1 MPTMLQFT
9 AGHKDYRRRIAL
21 RVLILFS
28 ALGALSAQTPV
39 GAQMEVVQLGGEG
52 GLSWASGG
60 GEIPALV
67 ILDAATVDQS
77 NAPGGVIDFAPFER
91 ERWIFPQQADTTDN
105 ILIGVNSKERGGS
118 VITPIPSF
126 RFLEADFPQMFD
138 DDGNTALVLKSS
150 GTGGT
155 GAFGLLIE
163 FDLGAIFGVNRFK
176 FFPRNADPAFPAPD
190 FQSQDDF
197 LKGYEI
203 FVNDGQP
210 ESRREGSLIWET
222 VAFEG
227 QNQEAVVDVR
237 IPTRFVRFLRL
248 KSLTAADFEI
258 AEFQVFSE
266 GFVPQA
272 VYISNVFDFGDQ
284 ALLGRLRWVAEQVG
298 DPTRSRVQVRTRS
311 GDDPQPVEFTRIGKQ
326 SSGRVEQRGD
336 TVFDIPIDAP
346 WKRAEDVEDS
356 ELENLV
362 ANVLDNEEMDGRE
375 ALLTFGQLPFEQ
387 RAQITLGQ
395 ADYNK
400 LASDQKSVIR
410 EDLANWSPWSP
421 PYSPEGIV
429 APDQLQVQGA
439 GTLIVSPS
447 PRRYFQVMIE
457 FFNADVDAATGIGGV
472 AWDVFQPVFADSLIA
487 EILPR
492 TAILGQATRF
502 TYGVLVKSSPQNAGF
517 DRFEISTPLR
527 TESIGQVEI
536 RRPDGTAATAD
547 FSGLS
552 LATLPVEQNGFS
564 VVAVRD
570 DALVMAFPRIE
581 EDGALLTL
589 EFENTVLR
597 LGTRF
602 AGRALNADNEA
613 LGQVVLAGN
622 AADLSREGM
631 DDPDRRA
638 VGALDPENLFV
649 NVPITDEL
657 LVNVA
662 AVPSVFTPNGDG
674 VNERAAIT
682 YDITNIAHPTRVRL
696 GIYDLSGRLIRNLY
710 EGLDMSGR
718 FPRFWDGRD
727 DENNAVPPGH
737 YIFSVALDA
746 GTGEEQQVGVVG
758 VAY

>member
-1 MPTMLQFT
+1 MSTMIHF
-9 AGHKDYRRRIAL
+9 R
-21 RVLILFS
+21 LILFS
-28 ALGALSAQTPV
+28 VLGALTAPV
-39 GAQMEVVQLGGEG
+39 DAELEVVQLGGEG
-52 GLSWASGG
+52 GLAWESGG
-60 GEIPALV
+60 GAIPALV
-67 ILDAATVDQS
+67 ILDPATVDQS
-77 NAPGGVIDFAPFER
+77 NTPGGVVDFAPVDR
-91 ERWIFPQQADTTDN
+91 AHWIFPQQADTTDN
-105 ILIGVNSKERGGS
+105 ILIGVNSKERGGR
-118 VITPIPSF
+118 VFTPIPSF

-138 DDGNTALVLKSS
+138 DDGNTALAVKSS

-203 FVNDGQP
+203 FVNDGRP

-272 VYISNVFDFGDQ
+272 VYISNVFDFGDP
-284 ALLGRLRWVAEQVG
+284 ALLGRLRWIEEQMG

-311 GDDPQPVEFTRIGKQ
+311 GDDPQPVEFTRVGKQ
-326 SSGRVEQRGD
+326 SSGRLEQRGD

-356 ELENLV
+356 ELQGLI
-362 ANVLDNEEMDGRE
+362 ANVLDNEAMDGRE
-375 ALLTFGQLPFEQ
+375 ALLTFGQLPFAQ
-387 RAQITLGQ
+387 RAQITLDE
-395 ADYNK
+395 AHYNK
-400 LASDQKSVIR
+400 LASDQRSVIR
-410 EDLANWSPWSP
+410 DDLTNWSPWSP

-429 APDQLQVQGA
+429 APDQLLAPGA

-447 PRRYFQVMIE
+447 PRRYFQVMLE
-457 FFNADVDAATGIGGV
+457 FFNAEVDAATGIGGM
-472 AWDVFQPVFADSLIA
+472 AWDVFRPVFADSLIA

-492 TAILGQATRF
+492 TATLGQATRF
-502 TYGVLVKSSPQNAGF
+502 TYGVLVKATAQNAGF

-527 TESIGQVEI
+527 PASIGQVEI
-536 RRPDGTAATAD
+536 RRPDGTTEAAD
-547 FSGLS
+547 FSGSS
-552 LATLPVEQNGFS
+552 LAALPVEQHGFS

-570 DALVMAFPRIE
+570 DSFVMAFPRIA
-581 EDGALLTL
+581 EDGAVLTL
-589 EFENTVLR
+589 EFENAVLR

-602 AGRALNADNEA
+602 AGRALNADNA
-613 LGQVVLAGN
+613 VLGQVVLAGN
-622 AADLSREGM
+622 AANLSREGM

-638 VGALDPENLFV
+638 VGTLDPENLFV
-649 NVPITDEL
+649 NVPITDDL

-662 AVPSVFTPNGDG
+662 VVPSVFTPNGDG

-682 YDITNIAHPTRVRL
+682 YDITNIAHPTQVRL
-696 GIYDLSGRLIRNLY
+696 RIYDLSGRLIRNLY
-710 EGLDMSGR
+710 EGLDTSGR

-727 DENNAVPPGH
+727 DGDDPVPPGH
-737 YIFSVALDA
+737 YIFAVALDA
-746 GTGEEQQVGVVG
+746 GTGEEKRSGIVK

>member
-1 MPTMLQFT
+1 MPAMI
-9 AGHKDYRRRIAL
+9 Y

-28 ALGALSAQTPV
+28 ALALSGPV
-39 GAQMEVVQLGGEG
+39 DAELEVVQLGGEG
-52 GLSWASGG
+52 GLSWESGG
-60 GEIPALV
+60 GAIPALV
-67 ILDAATVDQS
+67 ILDPATVDQS
-77 NAPGGVIDFAPFER
+77 NTPGGVIDFAPVDR
-91 ERWIFPQQADTTDN
+91 AQWIFPQQADTTDN

-118 VITPIPSF
+118 VLTPIPSF

-138 DDGNTALVLKSS
+138 DDGNTALAVKSS

-203 FVNDGQP
+203 FVNDGRP

-284 ALLGRLRWVAEQVG
+284 ALLGRLRWLEEQVG
-298 DPTRSRVQVRTRS
+298 DPTRSRVLVRTRS
-311 GDDPQPVEFTRIGKQ
+311 GDDPQPVEFTRVGKQ

-346 WKRAEDVEDS
+346 WQRAEDVEDS
-356 ELENLV
+356 ELKSLI
-362 ANVLDNEEMDGRE
+362 ANVLDNEAMDGRE
-375 ALLTFGQLPFEQ
+375 ALLTFGQLPFAQ
-387 RAQITLGQ
+387 RSQITLDE
-395 ADYNK
+395 AAYNK
-400 LASDQKSVIR
+400 LASGQKSVIR
-410 EDLANWSPWSP
+410 DDLTNWSPWSP

-429 APDQLQVQGA
+429 ASDQLQVQGA
-439 GTLIVSPS
+439 GARIVSPS
-447 PRRYFQVMIE
+447 PRRYFQVMLE
-457 FFNADVDAATGIGGV
+457 FFNAEVDAATGIGGV
-472 AWDVFQPVFADSLIA
+472 AWDVFRPVFADSLIA

-502 TYGVLVKSSPQNAGF
+502 TYSVLVKSTAQNAGF

-527 TESIGQVEI
+527 TASIGRVEI
-536 RRPDGTAATAD
+536 RRPDGTAEAAD
-547 FSGLS
+547 FSGSS
-552 LATLPVEQNGFS
+552 LAALPVEQNGFS

-570 DALVMAFPRIE
+570 DGFVMAFERIA

-602 AGRALNADNEA
+602 AGRALNADNA
-613 LGQVVLAGN
+613 VLGQVVLAGN
-622 AADLSREGM
+622 AADLSREGL

-638 VGALDPENLFV
+638 VGTLDPENLFV

-662 AVPSVFTPNGDG
+662 AVPGVFTPNGDG
-674 VNERAAIT
+674 ANERAVIT
-682 YDITNIAHPTRVRL
+682 YDITNIAHPTWVRL
-696 GIYDLSGRLIRNLY
+696 RIYDLSGRLVRTLY

-727 DENNAVPPGH
+727 DGDDAVPPGH

-746 GTGEEQQVGVVG
+746 GTGEEQRLGIVG

>member
-1 MPTMLQFT
+1 MPITI
-9 AGHKDYRRRIAL
+9 H

-28 ALGALSAQTPV
+28 VLGALSGPV
-39 GAQMEVVQLGGEG
+39 DAELEVVQLGGEG
-52 GLSWASGG
+52 GLSWESGG
-60 GEIPALV
+60 GVIPALV
-67 ILDAATVDQS
+67 ILDPATVDQS
-77 NAPGGVIDFAPFER
+77 NTPGGVIDFAPVER
-91 ERWIFPQQADTTDN
+91 AHWIFPQQADTTDN
-105 ILIGVNSKERGGS
+105 ILIGVSSKERGGS
-118 VITPIPSF
+118 VFTPIPSF

-138 DDGNTALVLKSS
+138 DDGNTALAVKSS

-203 FVNDGQP
+203 FVNDGRP

-284 ALLGRLRWVAEQVG
+284 ALLGRLRWLEEQVG
-298 DPTRSRVQVRTRS
+298 DPARSRVLVRTRS
-311 GDDPQPVEFTRIGKQ
+311 GDDPQPVEFTRVGKQ

-356 ELENLV
+356 ELKSLI

-387 RAQITLGQ
+387 RSQITLDE
-395 ADYNK
+395 AAYNK

-410 EDLANWSPWSP
+410 PDLTNWSPWSS

-429 APDQLQVQGA
+429 APDQLPVQGA
-439 GTLIVSPS
+439 GALIVSPS
-447 PRRYFQVMIE
+447 PRRYFQVMLE
-457 FFNADVDAATGIGGV
+457 FFNAEVDAATGIGGL
-472 AWDVFQPVFADSLIA
+472 AWDVFRPVFADSLIA

-492 TAILGQATRF
+492 TAVLGQATRF
-502 TYGVLVKSSPQNAGF
+502 TYSVLVKSTAQNAGF

-527 TESIGQVEI
+527 TASIGRVEI
-536 RRPDGTAATAD
+536 RRPGGTAETAD
-547 FSGLS
+547 FSGSS
-552 LATLPVEQNGFS
+552 LAALPVEQNGFS

-570 DALVMAFPRIE
+570 DGFVMAFPRIA
-581 EDGALLTL
+581 EDEALLTL

-602 AGRALNADNEA
+602 AGRALNAGNSV
-613 LGQVVLAGN
+613 LGQGVLAGN
-622 AADLSREGM
+622 AADLSGEGL

-638 VGALDPENLFV
+638 VGTLDPENLFV

-662 AVPSVFTPNGDG
+662 AVPGVFTPNGDG
-674 VNERAAIT
+674 ANERAVIT

-696 GIYDLSGRLIRNLY
+696 RIYDLSGRLIRTLY

-727 DENNAVPPGH
+727 DGDDAVPPGH

-746 GTGEEQQVGVVG
+746 GTGEEKQLGIVG

>member
-1 MPTMLQFT
+1 MPTIFHFRL
-9 AGHKDYRRRIAL
+9 GRN

-28 ALGALSAQTPV
+28 VLGALNAPV
-39 GAQMEVVQLGGEG
+39 AAGLEVVQLGGEG
-52 GLSWASGG
+52 GLAWESGG
-60 GEIPALV
+60 GAVPALV
-67 ILDAATVDQS
+67 ILDPATVDQS
-77 NAPGGVIDFAPFER
+77 NTPGGVIDFAPVDR
-91 ERWIFPQQADTTDN
+91 AHWIFPQQADTTDN
-105 ILIGVNSKERGGS
+105 ILIGVNSKERGGR
-118 VITPIPSF
+118 VFTPIPSF

-138 DDGNTALVLKSS
+138 DDGNTALAVKSS

-203 FVNDGQP
+203 FVNDGRP

-272 VYISNVFDFGDQ
+272 VYISNVFDFGDP
-284 ALLGRLRWVAEQVG
+284 ALLGRLRWIEEQVG
-298 DPTRSRVQVRTRS
+298 DPTRSSVQVRTRS
-311 GDDPQPVEFTRIGKQ
+311 GDDPQPVEFTRVGKQ
-326 SSGRVEQRGD
+326 SSGRLEQRGD

-356 ELENLV
+356 ELQGLI
-362 ANVLDNEEMDGRE
+362 ANVLDNEAMDGRE
-375 ALLTFGQLPFEQ
+375 ALLTFGQLPFAQ
-387 RAQITLGQ
+387 RSQITLDE
-395 ADYNK
+395 AHYNK
-400 LASDQKSVIR
+400 LASDQRSVIR
-410 EDLANWSPWSP
+410 DDLTNWSPWSP

-429 APDQLQVQGA
+429 APDQLPGRGA

-447 PRRYFQVMIE
+447 PRRYFQVMLE
-457 FFNADVDAATGIGGV
+457 FFNAEVDAATGIGGV
-472 AWDVFQPVFADSLIA
+472 AWDVFRPVFADSLIA

-492 TAILGQATRF
+492 TATLGQATRF
-502 TYGVLVKSSPQNAGF
+502 TYGVLVKATAQNAGF

-527 TESIGQVEI
+527 PASIGQVEI
-536 RRPDGTAATAD
+536 RRPDGTAETAD
-547 FSGLS
+547 FSGSS
-552 LATLPVEQNGFS
+552 LAALPVEQHGFS

-570 DALVMAFPRIE
+570 DGFVMAFPRIA
-581 EDGALLTL
+581 EDGAVLTL
-589 EFENTVLR
+589 EFENAVLR

-602 AGRALNADNEA
+602 AGRALNADNA
-613 LGQVVLAGN
+613 VLGQVVLAGN
-622 AADLSREGM
+622 AANLSREGI
-631 DDPDRRA
+631 DDPDRHA
-638 VGALDPENLFV
+638 VGTLDPQNLFV
-649 NVPITDEL
+649 NVPITDDL

-696 GIYDLSGRLIRNLY
+696 RIYDLSGRLVRNLY

-727 DENNAVPPGH
+727 DGDDPVPPGH
-737 YIFSVALDA
+737 YIFAVALDA
-746 GTGEEQQVGVVG
+746 GTGEEKRSGIVN

>member
-1 MPTMLQFT
+1 MSTMIHF
-9 AGHKDYRRRIAL
+9 R
-21 RVLILFS
+21 LILFS
-28 ALGALSAQTPV
+28 VLGALTAPV
-39 GAQMEVVQLGGEG
+39 DAELEVVQLGGEG
-52 GLSWASGG
+52 GLAWESGG
-60 GEIPALV
+60 GAIPALV
-67 ILDAATVDQS
+67 ILDPATVDQS
-77 NAPGGVIDFAPFER
+77 NTPGGVIDFAPVDR
-91 ERWIFPQQADTTDN
+91 AHWIFPQQADTTDN
-105 ILIGVNSKERGGS
+105 ILIGVNSKERGGR
-118 VITPIPSF
+118 VFTPIPSF

-138 DDGNTALVLKSS
+138 DDGNTALAVKSS

-203 FVNDGQP
+203 FVNDGRP

-272 VYISNVFDFGDQ
+272 VYISNVFDFGDP
-284 ALLGRLRWVAEQVG
+284 ALLGRLRWIEEQVG
-298 DPTRSRVQVRTRS
+298 DPTRSKVQVRTRS
-311 GDDPQPVEFTRIGKQ
+311 GDDPQPVEFTRVGKQ
-326 SSGRVEQRGD
+326 SSGRLEQRGD

-356 ELENLV
+356 ELQGLI
-362 ANVLDNEEMDGRE
+362 ANVLDNEAMDGRE
-375 ALLTFGQLPFEQ
+375 ALLTFGQLPFAQ
-387 RAQITLGQ
+387 RSQITLDE
-395 ADYNK
+395 AHYNK
-400 LASDQKSVIR
+400 LASDQRSVIR
-410 EDLANWSPWSP
+410 DDLTNWSPWSP

-429 APDQLQVQGA
+429 APDQLLAPGA

-447 PRRYFQVMIE
+447 PRRYFQVMLE
-457 FFNADVDAATGIGGV
+457 FFNAEVDAATGIGGV
-472 AWDVFQPVFADSLIA
+472 AWDVFRPVFADSLIA

-492 TAILGQATRF
+492 TATLGQATRF
-502 TYGVLVKSSPQNAGF
+502 TYGVLVKATAQNAGF

-527 TESIGQVEI
+527 PASIGQVEI
-536 RRPDGTAATAD
+536 RRPDGTAEAAD
-547 FSGLS
+547 FSGSS
-552 LATLPVEQNGFS
+552 LAALPVEQHGFS

-570 DALVMAFPRIE
+570 DGFVMAFPRIA
-581 EDGALLTL
+581 EDGAVLTL
-589 EFENTVLR
+589 EFENAVLR

-602 AGRALNADNEA
+602 AGRALNADNA
-613 LGQVVLAGN
+613 VLGQVVLAGN
-622 AADLSREGM
+622 AANLSREGM

-638 VGALDPENLFV
+638 VGTLDPENLFV
-649 NVPITDEL
+649 SVPITDDL

-696 GIYDLSGRLIRNLY
+696 RIYDLSGRLIRNLY
-710 EGLDMSGR
+710 EGLDTSGR
-718 FPRFWDGRD
+718 FPRFWAGRD
-727 DENNAVPPGH
+727 DEDELVPPGH
-737 YIFSVALDA
+737 YIFAVALDA
-746 GTGEEQQVGVVG
+746 GTGEEKRSGIVK

>member
-1 MPTMLQFT
+1 MIHF
-9 AGHKDYRRRIAL
+9 R
-21 RVLILFS
+21 LILFS
-28 ALGALSAQTPV
+28 VLGALTAPV
-39 GAQMEVVQLGGEG
+39 DAELEVVQLGGEG
-52 GLSWASGG
+52 GLAWESGG
-60 GEIPALV
+60 GAIPALV
-67 ILDAATVDQS
+67 ILDPATVDQS
-77 NAPGGVIDFAPFER
+77 NTPGGVIDFAPIDR
-91 ERWIFPQQADTTDN
+91 AHWIFPQQADTTDN
-105 ILIGVNSKERGGS
+105 ILIGVNSKERGGR
-118 VITPIPSF
+118 VFTPIPSF

-138 DDGNTALVLKSS
+138 DDGNTALAVKSS

-203 FVNDGQP
+203 FVNDGRP

-272 VYISNVFDFGDQ
+272 VYISNVFDFGDPV
-284 ALLGRLRWVAEQVG
+284 LLGRLRWVEEQVG

-311 GDDPQPVEFTRIGKQ
+311 GDDPQPVEFTRVGKQ
-326 SSGRVEQRGD
+326 SSGRLEQRGD

-356 ELENLV
+356 ELQGLI
-362 ANVLDNEEMDGRE
+362 ANVLDNEAMDGRE
-375 ALLTFGQLPFEQ
+375 ALLTFGQLPFAQ
-387 RAQITLGQ
+387 RAQITLDE
-395 ADYNK
+395 AHYNK
-400 LASDQKSVIR
+400 LASDQRSVIR
-410 EDLANWSPWSP
+410 DDLTNWSPWSP
-421 PYSPEGIV
+421 PYSPEGMV
-429 APDQLQVQGA
+429 APDQLPGLGA

-447 PRRYFQVMIE
+447 PRRYFQVMLE
-457 FFNADVDAATGIGGV
+457 FFNAEVDAATGIGGV
-472 AWDVFQPVFADSLIA
+472 AWDVFRPVFADSLIA

-492 TAILGQATRF
+492 TATLGQATRF
-502 TYGVLVKSSPQNAGF
+502 TYGVLVKATGQNAGF

-527 TESIGQVEI
+527 PASIGQVEI
-536 RRPDGTAATAD
+536 RRPDGTAETAD
-547 FSGLS
+547 FSGSS
-552 LATLPVEQNGFS
+552 LAALPVEQHGFS

-570 DALVMAFPRIE
+570 DGFVMAFPRIA
-581 EDGALLTL
+581 EDGAVLTL
-589 EFENTVLR
+589 EFENAVLR

-602 AGRALNADNEA
+602 AGRALNADNA
-613 LGQVVLAGN
+613 VLGQVVLAGN
-622 AADLSREGM
+622 AANLSREGM
-631 DDPDRRA
+631 EDPDRRA
-638 VGALDPENLFV
+638 VGTLDPENLFV
-649 NVPITDEL
+649 NVPITDDL

-696 GIYDLSGRLIRNLY
+696 RIYDLSGRLIRNLY
-710 EGLDMSGR
+710 EGLDTSGR

-727 DENNAVPPGH
+727 DGDDPVPPGH
-737 YIFSVALDA
+737 YIFAVALDA
-746 GTGEEQQVGVVG
+746 GTGEEKRSGIVK

>member
-1 MPTMLQFT
+1 MIHFHRPT
-9 AGHKDYRRRIAL
+9 AL
-21 RVLILFS
+21 RALILFA
-28 ALGALSAQTPV
+28 ALGALSAPV
-39 GAQMEVVQLGGEG
+39 DAELEVVQLGGEG
-52 GLSWASGG
+52 GLSWESGG
-60 GEIPALV
+60 GAIPALV
-67 ILDAATVDQS
+67 ILDPATVDQS
-77 NAPGGVIDFAPFER
+77 NTPGGVIDFAPVER
-91 ERWIFPQQADTTDN
+91 AHWIFPQQADTTDN

-118 VITPIPSF
+118 VFTPIPSF

-138 DDGNTALVLKSS
+138 DDGNTALAVKSS

-203 FVNDGQP
+203 FVNDGRP

-272 VYISNVFDFGDQ
+272 VYISNVFDFGDP
-284 ALLGRLRWVAEQVG
+284 ALLGRLRWIEEQVG
-298 DPTRSRVQVRTRS
+298 DPARSRVQVRTRS
-311 GDDPQPVEFTRIGKQ
+311 GDDPQPVEFTRVGKQ

-336 TVFDIPIDAP
+336 TVFDIPINAP
-346 WKRAEDVEDS
+346 WKRAEEVEDG
-356 ELENLV
+356 ELKSLI
-362 ANVLDNEEMDGRE
+362 ANTLDNEAMDGRE
-375 ALLTFGQLPFEQ
+375 ALLTFGLLPFEQ
-387 RAQITLGQ
+387 RSQITLDE
-395 ADYNK
+395 ASYNK

-410 EDLANWSPWSP
+410 DDLTNWSPWSP

-429 APDQLQVQGA
+429 APDQLPRRGA

-447 PRRYFQVMIE
+447 PRRYFQVMLE
-457 FFNADVDAATGIGGV
+457 FFNAEVDAATGIGGV
-472 AWDVFQPVFADSLIA
+472 AWDVFRPVFADSLIA

-502 TYGVLVKSSPQNAGF
+502 TYGVRVKATAQNAGF

-527 TESIGQVEI
+527 PASIGRVEI
-536 RRPDGTAATAD
+536 RRPDSAAATAD
-547 FSGLS
+547 FSGSS
-552 LATLPVEQNGFS
+552 LAALPVEQNGFS

-570 DALVMAFPRIE
+570 DGFVMAFPRIA
-581 EDGALLTL
+581 EDEALLTV
-589 EFENTVLR
+589 EFENAVLR

-602 AGRALNADNEA
+602 AGRALNADNA
-613 LGQVVLAGN
+613 VLGQGVLAGN
-622 AADLSREGM
+622 AADLSREDM

-638 VGALDPENLFV
+638 VGTLAPENLFV

-662 AVPSVFTPNGDG
+662 AAPSVFTPNGDG

-696 GIYDLSGRLIRNLY
+696 RIYDLSGRLIRTLY

-727 DENNAVPPGH
+727 DGDAAVPPGH

-746 GTGEEQQVGVVG
+746 GTGQEKRSGIVG

>member
-1 MPTMLQFT
+1 MPTMI
-9 AGHKDYRRRIAL
+9 Y
-21 RVLILFS
+21 RVLILCS
-28 ALGALSAQTPV
+28 VLGALSGPV
-39 GAQMEVVQLGGEG
+39 DAELEVVQLGGEG
-52 GLSWASGG
+52 GLSWESGG
-60 GEIPALV
+60 GAIPALV
-67 ILDAATVDQS
+67 ILDPATVDQS
-77 NAPGGVIDFAPFER
+77 NTPGGVIDFAPVDR
-91 ERWIFPQQADTTDN
+91 AQWIFPQQADTTDN

-118 VITPIPSF
+118 VLTPIPSF

-138 DDGNTALVLKSS
+138 DDGNTALAVKSS

-203 FVNDGQP
+203 FVNDGRP

-284 ALLGRLRWVAEQVG
+284 ALLGRLRWLEEQVG
-298 DPTRSRVQVRTRS
+298 DPTRSRVLVRTRS
-311 GDDPQPVEFTRIGKQ
+311 GDDPQPVEFTRVGKQ

-346 WKRAEDVEDS
+346 WQRAEDVEDS
-356 ELENLV
+356 ELKSLI

-375 ALLTFGQLPFEQ
+375 ALLTFGQLPFAQ
-387 RAQITLGQ
+387 RSQITLDE
-395 ADYNK
+395 AAYNK
-400 LASDQKSVIR
+400 LASGQKSVIR
-410 EDLANWSPWSP
+410 DDLTNWSPWSP

-439 GTLIVSPS
+439 GALIVSPS
-447 PRRYFQVMIE
+447 PRRYFQVMLE
-457 FFNADVDAATGIGGV
+457 FFNAEVDAATGIGGV
-472 AWDVFQPVFADSLIA
+472 AWDVFRPVFADSLIA

-502 TYGVLVKSSPQNAGF
+502 TYSVLVKSTAQNAGF

-527 TESIGQVEI
+527 TASIGRVEI
-536 RRPDGTAATAD
+536 RRPDGTAEAAD
-547 FSGLS
+547 FSGSS
-552 LATLPVEQNGFS
+552 LAALPVEQNGFS

-570 DALVMAFPRIE
+570 DGFVMAFERIA

-602 AGRALNADNEA
+602 AGRALNADNA
-613 LGQVVLAGN
+613 VLGQVVLAGN
-622 AADLSREGM
+622 AADLSREGL

-638 VGALDPENLFV
+638 VGTLDPENLFV

-662 AVPSVFTPNGDG
+662 AVPGVFTPNGDG
-674 VNERAAIT
+674 ANERTAIT

-696 GIYDLSGRLIRNLY
+696 RIYDLSGRLVRTLY

-727 DENNAVPPGH
+727 DEDDAVPPGH

-746 GTGEEQQVGVVG
+746 GTGEEQRLGIVG

>member
-1 MPTMLQFT
+1 MPTTLHSE
-9 AGHKDYRRRIAL
+9 AGRKNRGRRIAL
-21 RVLILFS
+21 RALLLLSVL
-28 ALGALSAQTPV
+28 GGTPV
-39 GAQMEVVQLGGEG
+39 GAQVEVVQLGGED
-52 GLSWASGG
+52 GLSWERGG

-67 ILDAATVDQS
+67 ILDPATVDQS

-91 ERWIFPQQADTTDN
+91 AHWIFPQQADTTDN

-138 DDGNTALVLKSS
+138 DDGNTALAVQSS

-203 FVNDGQP
+203 FINDGQP

-222 VAFEG
+222 VALEG

-272 VYISNVFDFGDQ
+272 VYISNVFDLGERV
-284 ALLGRLRWVAEQVG
+284 LLGRLRWVEEQVG
-298 DPTRSRVQVRTRS
+298 DPTRSRVQVRTRT

-356 ELENLV
+356 QLNSLI

-375 ALLTFGQLPFEQ
+375 ALLTFGQLPFAQ
-387 RAQITLGQ
+387 RSQITLDE
-395 ADYNK
+395 ADYGK
-400 LASDQKSVIR
+400 LASGQRSVIR
-410 EDLANWSPWSP
+410 QDLTNWSPWSP

-447 PRRYFQVMIE
+447 PRRYFQVMVE
-457 FFNADVDAATGIGGV
+457 FFNAEVDAATGIGGV
-472 AWDVFQPVFADSLIA
+472 AWDVFRPVFADSLIA

-492 TAILGQATRF
+492 SAILGQDTRF
-502 TYGVLVKSSPQNAGF
+502 TYGVLVKSTPQNAGF

-527 TESIGQVEI
+527 TESIGQVAI
-536 RRPDGTAATAD
+536 RRADGTAEVAD
-547 FSGLS
+547 FSAAS
-552 LATLPVEQNGFS
+552 LASLPVEQNGFS

-570 DALVMAFPRIE
+570 DGFVVAFPRIAE
-581 EDGALLTL
+581 NGVLLTL
-589 EFENTVLR
+589 EFENAVLR

-602 AGRALNADNEA
+602 AGRALNAANDEV

-622 AADLSREGM
+622 AANLSREGM
-631 DDPDRRA
+631 DDPDRKG
-638 VGALDPENLFV
+638 VGTLDLRNLFV
-649 NVPITDEL
+649 DVPITDEL

-674 VNERAAIT
+674 INERAAIT
-682 YDITNIAHPTRVRL
+682 YDITNIAHPTRVQLR
-696 GIYDLSGRLIRNLY
+696 IYDLSGRLIRDLY

-727 DENNAVPPGH
+727 DGDNPVPPGH
-737 YIFSVALDA
+737 YIFSIALDA
-746 GTGEEQQVGVVG
+746 GTGEEKRVGVVG

>member
-1 MPTMLQFT
+1 MPTMRQFQ
-9 AGHKDYRRRIAL
+9 AGRKEQRRIAL

-28 ALGALSAQTPV
+28 AFLTPV
-39 GAQMEVVQLGGEG
+39 GAQMEVVQLGGEN
-52 GLSWASGG
+52 GLSWESGG

-91 ERWIFPQQADTTDN
+91 AYWIFPQQADTTDN

-138 DDGNTALVLKSS
+138 DDGNTALALKSS

-284 ALLGRLRWVAEQVG
+284 VLLGRLRWVAEQVG

-326 SSGRVEQRGD
+326 SSGRLEQRGD

-346 WKRAEDVEDS
+346 WKRAQDVEDS
-356 ELENLV
+356 DLENLV

-387 RAQITLGQ
+387 RSQITLGQ

-410 EDLANWSPWSP
+410 ADLTNWSPWSP

-439 GTLIVSPS
+439 GTLIVSP
-447 PRRYFQVMIE
+447 
-457 FFNADVDAATGIGGV
+457 
-472 AWDVFQPVFADSLIA
+472 
-487 EILPR
+487 
-492 TAILGQATRF
+492 
-502 TYGVLVKSSPQNAGF
+502 
-517 DRFEISTPLR
+517 
-527 TESIGQVEI
+527 
-536 RRPDGTAATAD
+536 
-547 FSGLS
+547 
-552 LATLPVEQNGFS
+552 
-564 VVAVRD
+564 
-570 DALVMAFPRIE
+570 
-581 EDGALLTL
+581 
-589 EFENTVLR
+589 
-597 LGTRF
+597 
-602 AGRALNADNEA
+602 
-613 LGQVVLAGN
+613 
-622 AADLSREGM
+622 
-631 DDPDRRA
+631 
-638 VGALDPENLFV
+638 
-649 NVPITDEL
+649 
-657 LVNVA
+657 
-662 AVPSVFTPNGDG
+662 
-674 VNERAAIT
+674 
-682 YDITNIAHPTRVRL
+682 
-696 GIYDLSGRLIRNLY
+696 
-710 EGLDMSGR
+710 
-718 FPRFWDGRD
+718 
-727 DENNAVPPGH
+727 
-737 YIFSVALDA
+737 
-746 GTGEEQQVGVVG
+746 
-758 VAY
+758 

>member
-1 MPTMLQFT
+1 MPTTLHSE
-9 AGHKDYRRRIAL
+9 AGRKNRGRRIAL
-21 RVLILFS
+21 RVLLLLS
-28 ALGALSAQTPV
+28 VLGGAPV
-39 GAQMEVVQLGGEG
+39 GAQVEVVQLGGED
-52 GLSWASGG
+52 GLSWERGG

-67 ILDAATVDQS
+67 ILDPATVDQS

-91 ERWIFPQQADTTDN
+91 AHWIFPQQADTTDN

-138 DDGNTALVLKSS
+138 DDGNTALAVQSS

-203 FVNDGQP
+203 FINDGQP

-222 VAFEG
+222 VALEG

-272 VYISNVFDFGDQ
+272 VYISNVFDFGER
-284 ALLGRLRWVAEQVG
+284 ALLGRLRWVEEQVG
-298 DPTRSRVQVRTRS
+298 DPTRSRVQVRTRT

-356 ELENLV
+356 QLNSLI

-375 ALLTFGQLPFEQ
+375 ALLTFGQLPFAQ
-387 RAQITLGQ
+387 RSQITLDE
-395 ADYNK
+395 ADYGK
-400 LASDQKSVIR
+400 LASGQRSVIR
-410 EDLANWSPWSP
+410 QDLTNWSPWSP

-447 PRRYFQVMIE
+447 PRRYFQVMVE
-457 FFNADVDAATGIGGV
+457 FFNAEVDAATGIGGV
-472 AWDVFQPVFADSLIA
+472 AWDVFRPVFADSLIA

-492 TAILGQATRF
+492 SAILGQATRF
-502 TYGVLVKSSPQNAGF
+502 TYGVLVKSTPQNAGF

-527 TESIGQVEI
+527 TESIGQVAI
-536 RRPDGTAATAD
+536 RRADGTAEMAD
-547 FSGLS
+547 FSAAS
-552 LATLPVEQNGFS
+552 LASLPVEQNGFS

-570 DALVMAFPRIE
+570 DGFVVAFPRIAE
-581 EDGALLTL
+581 NGVLLTL
-589 EFENTVLR
+589 EFENAVLR

-602 AGRALNADNEA
+602 AGRALNADNDEV

-622 AADLSREGM
+622 AANLSREGM
-631 DDPDRRA
+631 DDPDRKG
-638 VGALDPENLFV
+638 VGTLDLRNLFV
-649 NVPITDEL
+649 DVPITDEL

-674 VNERAAIT
+674 INERAAIT
-682 YDITNIAHPTRVRL
+682 YDITNIAHPTRVQLR
-696 GIYDLSGRLIRNLY
+696 IYDLSGRLIRDLY

-727 DENNAVPPGH
+727 DGDNPVPPGH
-737 YIFSVALDA
+737 YIFSIALDA
-746 GTGEEQQVGVVG
+746 GTGEEKRVGVVG

>member
-1 MPTMLQFT
+1 MSTMLHFHRPT
-9 AGHKDYRRRIAL
+9 AL

-28 ALGALSAQTPV
+28 ALGALSAPV
-39 GAQMEVVQLGGEG
+39 DAELEVVQLGGQD
-52 GLSWASGG
+52 GLSWESGG
-60 GEIPALV
+60 GAIPALV
-67 ILDAATVDQS
+67 ILDPATVDQS
-77 NAPGGVIDFAPFER
+77 NTPGGVIDFAPAER
-91 ERWIFPQQADTTDN
+91 AHWIFPQQADTTDN

-118 VITPIPSF
+118 VFTPIPSF

-138 DDGNTALVLKSS
+138 DDGKTALAVKSS

-203 FVNDGQP
+203 FVNDGRP

-272 VYISNVFDFGDQ
+272 VYISNVFDFGDP
-284 ALLGRLRWVAEQVG
+284 ALLGRLRWIEEQVG
-298 DPTRSRVQVRTRS
+298 DPARSRVQVRTRS
-311 GDDPQPVEFTRIGKQ
+311 GDDPQPVEFTRVGKQ

-346 WKRAEDVEDS
+346 WKRAEDVEDG
-356 ELENLV
+356 ELKSLI
-362 ANVLDNEEMDGRE
+362 ANTLDNEAMDGRE
-375 ALLTFGQLPFEQ
+375 ALLTFGLLPFEQ
-387 RAQITLGQ
+387 RSQITLDE
-395 ADYNK
+395 ASYNK

-410 EDLANWSPWSP
+410 DDLTNWSPWSP
-421 PYSPEGIV
+421 PYSPEGTV
-429 APDQLQVQGA
+429 TPDQLQERGA

-447 PRRYFQVMIE
+447 PRRYFQVMLE
-457 FFNADVDAATGIGGV
+457 FFNAEVDAATGIGGV
-472 AWDVFQPVFADSLIA
+472 AWDVFRPVFADSLIA

-502 TYGVLVKSSPQNAGF
+502 TYGVRVKATAQNAGF

-527 TESIGQVEI
+527 PASIGRVEI
-536 RRPDGTAATAD
+536 RRPAGAAATAD
-547 FSGLS
+547 FSGSS
-552 LATLPVEQNGFS
+552 LAVLPVEQNGFS

-570 DALVMAFPRIE
+570 DGFVMAFPRIA
-581 EDGALLTL
+581 EDEALLTV
-589 EFENTVLR
+589 EFENAVLR

-602 AGRALNADNEA
+602 AGRALNADNA
-613 LGQVVLAGN
+613 VLGQGVLAGN
-622 AADLSREGM
+622 AADLSREDM

-638 VGALDPENLFV
+638 VGTLDPENLFV
-649 NVPITDEL
+649 SVPITDEL

-662 AVPSVFTPNGDG
+662 AAPSVFTPNGDG

-696 GIYDLSGRLIRNLY
+696 RIYDLSGRLIRTLY

-727 DENNAVPPGH
+727 DGDAAVPPGH

-746 GTGEEQQVGVVG
+746 GTGQEKRSGIVG

>member
-1 MPTMLQFT
+1 MSTMIHF
-9 AGHKDYRRRIAL
+9 R
-21 RVLILFS
+21 LILFS
-28 ALGALSAQTPV
+28 VLGALTAPV
-39 GAQMEVVQLGGEG
+39 DAELEVVQLGGEG
-52 GLSWASGG
+52 GLAWESGG
-60 GEIPALV
+60 GAIPALV
-67 ILDAATVDQS
+67 ILDPATVDQS
-77 NAPGGVIDFAPFER
+77 NTPGGVIDFAPVDR
-91 ERWIFPQQADTTDN
+91 AHWIFPQQADTTDN
-105 ILIGVNSKERGGS
+105 ILIGVNSKERGGR
-118 VITPIPSF
+118 VFTPIPSF

-138 DDGNTALVLKSS
+138 DDGNTALAVKSS

-203 FVNDGQP
+203 FVNDGRP

-272 VYISNVFDFGDQ
+272 VYISNVFDFGDP
-284 ALLGRLRWVAEQVG
+284 ALLGRLRWVEEQVG

-311 GDDPQPVEFTRIGKQ
+311 GDDPQPVEFTRVGKQ
-326 SSGRVEQRGD
+326 SSGRLEQRGD

-346 WKRAEDVEDS
+346 WKRAEEVEDS
-356 ELENLV
+356 ELQGLI
-362 ANVLDNEEMDGRE
+362 ANVLDNEAMDGRE
-375 ALLTFGQLPFEQ
+375 ALLTFGQLPFAQ
-387 RAQITLGQ
+387 RSQITLDE
-395 ADYNK
+395 AHYNK
-400 LASDQKSVIR
+400 LASDQRSVIR
-410 EDLANWSPWSP
+410 DDLTNWSPWSP

-429 APDQLQVQGA
+429 APDQLPDPGT

-447 PRRYFQVMIE
+447 PRRYFQVMLE
-457 FFNADVDAATGIGGV
+457 FFNAEVDAATGIGGV
-472 AWDVFQPVFADSLIA
+472 AWDVFRPVFADSLIA

-492 TAILGQATRF
+492 TATLGQATRF
-502 TYGVLVKSSPQNAGF
+502 TYGVLVKATAQNAGF

-527 TESIGQVEI
+527 PASIGQVEI
-536 RRPDGTAATAD
+536 RRPDGTTEAAD
-547 FSGLS
+547 FSGSS
-552 LATLPVEQNGFS
+552 LAALPVEQHGFS

-570 DALVMAFPRIE
+570 DGFVMAFPRIA
-581 EDGALLTL
+581 EDGAVLTL
-589 EFENTVLR
+589 EFENAVLR

-602 AGRALNADNEA
+602 AGRALNADNA
-613 LGQVVLAGN
+613 VLGQVVLAGN
-622 AADLSREGM
+622 AANLSREGM
-631 DDPDRRA
+631 EDPDRRA
-638 VGALDPENLFV
+638 VGTLDPENLFV
-649 NVPITDEL
+649 NVPITDDL

-696 GIYDLSGRLIRNLY
+696 RIYDLSGRLIRNLY
-710 EGLDMSGR
+710 EGLDTSGR

-727 DENNAVPPGH
+727 DGDDPVPPGH
-737 YIFSVALDA
+737 YIFAVALDA
-746 GTGEEQQVGVVG
+746 GTGEEKRSGIVK

>member
-1 MPTMLQFT
+1 MLHSQT
-9 AGHKDYRRRIAL
+9 GRKDRTNAL
-21 RVLILFS
+21 RVLLLFS
-28 ALGALSAQTPV
+28 VLGGLSAQAPV
-39 GAQMEVVQLGGEG
+39 GAQLEVVQLGGEG
-52 GLSWASGG
+52 GLSWESGG
-60 GEIPALV
+60 GEIPATV
-67 ILDAATVDQS
+67 ILDPATVDKS

-91 ERWIFPQQADTTDN
+91 AHWIFPQQADTTDN

-138 DDGNTALVLKSS
+138 DDGNTALAVKSS

-272 VYISNVFDFGDQ
+272 VYISNVFDFGDR
-284 ALLGRLRWVAEQVG
+284 ALLGRLRWVEEQVG
-298 DPTRSRVQVRTRS
+298 DPTRSRVQVRTRT
-311 GDDPQPVEFTRIGKQ
+311 GDDPQPVEFTRVGKQ

-356 ELENLV
+356 ELNSLI

-375 ALLTFGQLPFEQ
+375 ALLTFGQLPFAQ
-387 RAQITLGQ
+387 RAQITLDE

-410 EDLANWSPWSP
+410 EDLTNWSPWSP

-429 APDQLQVQGA
+429 APDQLQVQGS

-447 PRRYFQVMIE
+447 PRRYFQVMVE
-457 FFNADVDAATGIGGV
+457 FFNAEVDAATGIGGV
-472 AWDVFQPVFADSLIA
+472 AWDVFRPVFADSLIA

-492 TAILGQATRF
+492 TAVLGQATRF
-502 TYGVLVKSSPQNAGF
+502 TYGVLVKSTSQNAGF

-527 TESIGQVEI
+527 TASIGQVAI
-536 RRPDGTAATAD
+536 RRADGTAEAAD
-547 FSGLS
+547 FSGAA
-552 LATLPVEQNGFS
+552 LAALPEQNGFK

-570 DALVMAFPRIE
+570 DGFVMAFPRIA

-589 EFENTVLR
+589 EFENAVLR

-602 AGRALNADNEA
+602 AGRALNADNDEV

-631 DDPDRRA
+631 DDPDRRG
-638 VGALDPENLFV
+638 VGTLDPENLFV

-662 AVPSVFTPNGDG
+662 AVPDVFTPNGDG
-674 VNERAAIT
+674 INERAAIT
-682 YDITNIAHPTRVRL
+682 YDITNIAHPTQVRL
-696 GIYDLSGRLIRNLY
+696 RIYDLSGRLIRNLY

-727 DENNAVPPGH
+727 DGDDAVPPGH

-746 GTGEEQQVGVVG
+746 GTGQERRVGVVG

>member
-1 MPTMLQFT
+1 MPTIFHFRLS
-9 AGHKDYRRRIAL
+9 RN
-21 RVLILFS
+21 RVFILFS
-28 ALGALSAQTPV
+28 VLGALNAPV
-39 GAQMEVVQLGGEG
+39 DAELEVVQLGGEG
-52 GLSWASGG
+52 GLAWESGG
-60 GEIPALV
+60 GAIPALV
-67 ILDAATVDQS
+67 ILDPATVDQS
-77 NAPGGVIDFAPFER
+77 NTPGGVIDFAPVDR
-91 ERWIFPQQADTTDN
+91 AHWIFPQQADTTDN
-105 ILIGVNSKERGGS
+105 ILIGVNSKERGGR
-118 VITPIPSF
+118 VFTPIPSF

-138 DDGNTALVLKSS
+138 DDGNTALAVKSS

-203 FVNDGQP
+203 FVNDGRP

-272 VYISNVFDFGDQ
+272 VYISNVFDFGDP
-284 ALLGRLRWVAEQVG
+284 ALLGRLRWLEEQVG
-298 DPTRSRVQVRTRS
+298 DPTRSSVQVRTRS
-311 GDDPQPVEFTRIGKQ
+311 GDDPQPVEFTRVGKQ
-326 SSGRVEQRGD
+326 SSGRLEQRGD

-356 ELENLV
+356 ELQGLI
-362 ANVLDNEEMDGRE
+362 ANVLDNEAMDGRE
-375 ALLTFGQLPFEQ
+375 ALLTFGQLPFAQ
-387 RAQITLGQ
+387 RSQITLDE
-395 ADYNK
+395 AHYNK
-400 LASDQKSVIR
+400 LASDQRSVIR
-410 EDLANWSPWSP
+410 DDLTNWSPWSP

-429 APDQLQVQGA
+429 SPDQLPDRGA

-447 PRRYFQVMIE
+447 PRRYFQVMLE
-457 FFNADVDAATGIGGV
+457 FFNAEVDAATGIGGV
-472 AWDVFQPVFADSLIA
+472 AWDVFRPVFADSLIA

-492 TAILGQATRF
+492 TATLGQATRF
-502 TYGVLVKSSPQNAGF
+502 TYGVLVKATAQNAGF

-527 TESIGQVEI
+527 PASIGQVEI
-536 RRPDGTAATAD
+536 RRPDGTAETAD
-547 FSGLS
+547 FSGSS
-552 LATLPVEQNGFS
+552 LAALPVEQHGFS

-570 DALVMAFPRIE
+570 DGFVMAFPRIAE
-581 EDGALLTL
+581 GGAVLTL
-589 EFENTVLR
+589 EFENAVLR

-602 AGRALNADNEA
+602 AGRALNADNA
-613 LGQVVLAGN
+613 VLGQVVLAGN
-622 AADLSREGM
+622 AANLSREGM

-638 VGALDPENLFV
+638 VGTLDPQNLFV
-649 NVPITDEL
+649 NVPITDDL

-696 GIYDLSGRLIRNLY
+696 RIYDLSGRLVRNLY

-727 DENNAVPPGH
+727 DGDDPVPPGH
-737 YIFSVALDA
+737 YIFAVALDA
-746 GTGEEQQVGVVG
+746 GTGEEKRSGIVN

>member
-1 MPTMLQFT
+1 MSTMIHF
-9 AGHKDYRRRIAL
+9 R
-21 RVLILFS
+21 LILFS
-28 ALGALSAQTPV
+28 VLGALTAPV
-39 GAQMEVVQLGGEG
+39 DAELEVVQLGGEG
-52 GLSWASGG
+52 GLAWESGG
-60 GEIPALV
+60 GAIPALV
-67 ILDAATVDQS
+67 ILDPATVDQS
-77 NAPGGVIDFAPFER
+77 NTPGGVIDFAPVDR
-91 ERWIFPQQADTTDN
+91 AHWIFPQQADTTDN
-105 ILIGVNSKERGGS
+105 ILIGVNSKERGGR
-118 VITPIPSF
+118 VFTPIPSF

-138 DDGNTALVLKSS
+138 DDGNTALAVKSS

-203 FVNDGQP
+203 FVNDGRP

-272 VYISNVFDFGDQ
+272 VYISNVFDFGDP
-284 ALLGRLRWVAEQVG
+284 ALLGRLRWVEEQVG

-311 GDDPQPVEFTRIGKQ
+311 GDDPQPVEFTRVGKQ
-326 SSGRVEQRGD
+326 SSGRLEQRGD

-356 ELENLV
+356 ELQGLI
-362 ANVLDNEEMDGRE
+362 ANVLDNEAMDGRE
-375 ALLTFGQLPFEQ
+375 ALLTFGQLPFAQ
-387 RAQITLGQ
+387 RSQITLDE
-395 ADYNK
+395 AHYNK
-400 LASDQKSVIR
+400 LASDQRSVIR
-410 EDLANWSPWSP
+410 DDLTNWSPWSP

-429 APDQLQVQGA
+429 APDQLPDPGA
-439 GTLIVSPS
+439 GTLVVSPS
-447 PRRYFQVMIE
+447 PRRYFQVMLE
-457 FFNADVDAATGIGGV
+457 FFNAEVDAATGIGGI
-472 AWDVFQPVFADSLIA
+472 AWDVFRPVFADSLIA

-492 TAILGQATRF
+492 TATLGQATRF
-502 TYGVLVKSSPQNAGF
+502 TYGVLVKATAQNAGF

-527 TESIGQVEI
+527 SASIGQVEI
-536 RRPDGTAATAD
+536 RRPDGTAEAAD
-547 FSGLS
+547 FSGSS
-552 LATLPVEQNGFS
+552 LAALPVEQHGFS

-570 DALVMAFPRIE
+570 DGFVMAFPRIA
-581 EDGALLTL
+581 EDGAVLTL
-589 EFENTVLR
+589 EFENAVLR

-602 AGRALNADNEA
+602 AGRALNADNA
-613 LGQVVLAGN
+613 VLGQVVLAGN
-622 AADLSREGM
+622 AANLSREGM

-638 VGALDPENLFV
+638 VGTLDPENLFV
-649 NVPITDEL
+649 NVPITDDL

-696 GIYDLSGRLIRNLY
+696 RIYDLSGRLIRNLY
-710 EGLDMSGR
+710 EGLDTSGR

-727 DENNAVPPGH
+727 DGDDPVPPGH
-737 YIFSVALDA
+737 YIFAVALDA
-746 GTGEEQQVGVVG
+746 GTGEEKRSGIVK

>member
-1 MPTMLQFT
+1 MSTMIHFRL
-9 AGHKDYRRRIAL
+9 GRN

-28 ALGALSAQTPV
+28 VLGALNAPV
-39 GAQMEVVQLGGEG
+39 AAELEVVQLGGEG
-52 GLSWASGG
+52 GLAWESGG
-60 GEIPALV
+60 GAIPALV
-67 ILDAATVDQS
+67 ILDPATVDQS
-77 NAPGGVIDFAPFER
+77 NTPGGVIDFAPVDR
-91 ERWIFPQQADTTDN
+91 AHWIFSQQADTTDN
-105 ILIGVNSKERGGS
+105 ILIGVNSKERGGR
-118 VITPIPSF
+118 VFTPIPSF

-138 DDGNTALVLKSS
+138 DDGNTALAVKSS

-176 FFPRNADPAFPAPD
+176 FFPRNADPAFPAPN

-203 FVNDGQP
+203 FVNDGRP

-272 VYISNVFDFGDQ
+272 VYISNVFDFGDP
-284 ALLGRLRWVAEQVG
+284 ALLGRLRWIEDKVG
-298 DPTRSRVQVRTRS
+298 NPTRSSVQVRTRS
-311 GDDPQPVEFTRIGKQ
+311 GADPQPVEFTRVGKQ

-346 WKRAEDVEDS
+346 WQRAEDVEDS
-356 ELENLV
+356 QLKGLI
-362 ANVLDNEEMDGRE
+362 ANVLDNEDMDGRE
-375 ALLTFGQLPFEQ
+375 ALLTFGQLPFAQ
-387 RAQITLGQ
+387 RSQITLDE
-395 ADYNK
+395 AHYNK
-400 LASDQKSVIR
+400 LASDQRSVIR
-410 EDLANWSPWSP
+410 DDLTNWSPWSP

-429 APDQLQVQGA
+429 APDQLPGQGA

-447 PRRYFQVMIE
+447 PRRYFQVMLE
-457 FFNADVDAATGIGGV
+457 FFNAEVDAATGIGGV
-472 AWDVFQPVFADSLIA
+472 AWDVFRPVFADSLIA

-492 TAILGQATRF
+492 TATLGQATRF
-502 TYGVLVKSSPQNAGF
+502 TYGVLVKATAQNAGF

-527 TESIGQVEI
+527 PASIGQVEI
-536 RRPDGTAATAD
+536 RRPDGPAEAAD
-547 FSGLS
+547 FSGSS
-552 LATLPVEQNGFS
+552 LAELPVEQNGFS

-570 DALVMAFPRIE
+570 DGFVMAFPRIA
-581 EDGALLTL
+581 EDGAILTL
-589 EFENTVLR
+589 EFENAVLR

-602 AGRALNADNEA
+602 AGRALNADNA
-613 LGQVVLAGN
+613 VLGQGVLAGN
-622 AADLSREGM
+622 AANLSREGM

-638 VGALDPENLFV
+638 VGTLDPENLFV
-649 NVPITDEL
+649 NVPITDDL

-696 GIYDLSGRLIRNLY
+696 RIYDLSGRLIRNLY

-727 DENNAVPPGH
+727 DGDDPVPPGH
-737 YIFSVALDA
+737 YIFAVALDA
-746 GTGEEQQVGVVG
+746 GTGQEKRSGIVK